1 MSKLP
6 AALAWAARGFAV
18 FPLLPN
24 SKDPAIDKF
33 PTAATTDESW
43 VRAWWGAEPEYNIG
57 CVPRDQI
64 VVDLDVKKGHR
75 GPEVYQAL
83 GLTLWSTLTVQTV
96 SGGLHLYFT
105 GPPTANSAS
114 RIGEGIDTRGPFGYV
129 VAPGSTI
136 DGREYSLIHDVPLA
150 PVPDVVL
157 TKLRAPRERLSEQTP
172 LIDLD
177 MPSAIALA
185 RHYLEELPGAT
196 AGTQNN
202 SLFALGA
209 HMRDLGLS
217 EITAAE
223 MIGNHWLDKCSPPIE
238 YDNMQ
243 GVIANAWMYAQN
255 RPGSKHPIADFGEI
269 EPPPEVPA
277 VVGLALP
284 GDDSLGGGN
293 ESDVNPFNRF
303 GNMIPLADLQPRP
316 WILHRFL
323 LRGEVTALIA
333 PGGIGKSQLALS
345 IAICL
350 ARGRPDFF
358 GFRNHWHNTPQKSII
373 YNAEDS
379 EEEMSMR
386 LHASCIALQIDP
398 EIVRP
403 HIVLVSGKTLR
414 VKLLVGGHQ
423 PTVDEDAKRVLSWL
437 IQAAR
442 QNGVAM
448 IALDPLNKLHEVQE
462 SDNNHMGR
470 MMELLAKMATL
481 SNTGVLLAHHMAKPG
496 NASSAP
502 YAGNANSAR
511 GAGEIISGTRAA
523 FTLSN
528 PTEADI
534 LNMGLDADQRRYYLR
549 LDDAKSNRTLLGDEP
564 VWIKKTSIDL
574 PNGEQVGAFGEVNI
588 KSVSEAY
595 RQTVAEAIAANLN
608 SNGTATMSLGEAVAL
623 FRKIDPLSAQMSAQ
637 QARLAIERLL
647 AKPVE
652 VSAGGSVSVSAH
664 GGEKKVVIG

>member
-43 VRAWWGAEPEYNIG
+43 LRAWWGAEPEYNIG

-75 GPEVYQAL
+75 GPEVYRDL
-83 GLTLWSTLTVQTV
+83 GLPLWSTMAVQTV

-105 GPPTANSAS
+105 GPPTANSAG

-223 MIGNHWLDKCSPPIE
+223 MIGEHWLDKCSPPIE

-293 ESDVNPFNRF
+293 ESDVNPFDDF
-303 GNMIPLADLQPRP
+303 GNMIPLANIQARP

-323 LRGEVTALIA
+323 LRQEVTVLVAT
-333 PGGIGKSQLALS
+333 GGIGKSQLALS
-345 IAICL
+345 VAVCL
-350 ARGRPDFF
+350 ALGLPEFF
-358 GFRNHWHNTPQKSII
+358 GFRNHWRDTPQKSII

-379 EEEMSMR
+379 RKEMSMR
-386 LHASCIALQIDP
+386 LHAICLFMQIDP
-398 EIVRP
+398 ALISP
-403 HIVLVSGKTLR
+403 HIALISGKDIR
-414 VKLLVGGHQ
+414 MKLLVGGHQ
-423 PTVDEDAKRVLSWL
+423 PTMDEQAKQVLSHL
-437 IQAAR
+437 MQAAR
-442 QNGVAM
+442 KHKVAM
-448 IALDPLNKLHEVQE
+448 IGLDPLNKLHEIME

-470 MMELLAKMATL
+470 LMELMSKIATKADCGL
-481 SNTGVLLAHHMAKPG
+481 LLAHHTAKPG
-496 NASSAP
+496 NASSAA
-502 YAGNANSAR
+502 YAGSANSAR
-511 GAGEIISGTRAA
+511 GAIEIINGARTA